1 MKAKELKKN
10 LYYQLLKMDL
20 VKERHTMIL
29 ELQIEEEKGLSE
41 LLLLRGTEMW
51 PHLFQ

>member
-1 MKAKELKKN
+1 MENLIKMKNQKLKQKKN

-29 ELQIEEEKGLSE
+29 ELQIEEEKGL
-41 LLLLRGTEMW
+41 
-51 PHLFQ
+51 